1 MVFGLFNTGP
11 TKAEQKME
19 DDAKKAADD
28 ANRFSEEMFNYSRTV
43 GKTERKT
50 LVDQQDIEKR
60 AHEQNNLIQEGQ
72 MIRNYEDERK
82 IQDFELNQA
91 YRFHNQSVFR
101 ADAQRDFNEI
111 AEIAAREQQAVKFQ
125 EDMLGLA
132 FDKGQSILDYYG
144 NSTGL
149 KVNRHNALVQADFKE
164 AESKN
169 RFEYG
174 MAQASQEKRKAI
186 SESQIRTQQAILEG
200 MKAAGAMKAKGGAG
214 RSAVKTVLGVMAE
227 SGAMKAGIA
236 NALMYAENAIDLS
249 VAQLKDIQILDQ
261 TMVAAARNQ
270 ANMDHDFGMQK
281 LDSGKAMDDLIF
293 KATEQSINRRN
304 ELVKKQI
311 TNSRMQADLK
321 ADAMVHL
328 EPERTPEIRAPWLT
342 FMHDNPETE
351 DWFEMV
357 PRAEFVE
364 IPEYIEPPRPPEQ
377 LPSYRAPESQF
388 SWGNFLTTVGT
399 VATTIATA
407 GAAAPGSILGMGA
420 TQAQY
425 VGAIGAATKTI
436 GGYVP

>member
-19 DDAKKAADD
+19 DDAKKAAKNQ
-28 ANRFSEEMFNYSRTV
+28 NRYNESMYNYTRTV

-50 LVDQQDIEKR
+50 LVDQQDIDKR
-60 AHEQNNLIQEGQ
+60 ASLQNNLIQEGQ

-91 YRFHNQSVFR
+91 YRFYNQSVFR
-101 ADAQRDFNEI
+101 ADAQKDFNEI
-111 AEIAAREQQAVKFQ
+111 AEVAAREQQAVKFQ

-132 FDKGQSILDYYG
+132 FDKGQSVLDYYG

-164 AESKN
+164 AEGKN
-169 RFEYG
+169 KFEYG
-174 MAQASQEKRKAI
+174 MARASEEKRQAR
-186 SESQIRTQQAILEG
+186 SEAQIRTQQAILEG
-200 MKAAGAMKAKGGAG
+200 MKAAGAMKASGSAG

-249 VAQLKDIQILDQ
+249 VGQLKDIQILDQ
-261 TMVAAARNQ
+261 TMIAAARNQ

-293 KATEQSINRRN
+293 KATEQSIKRRN

-311 TNSRMQADLK
+311 TNSRMQADMK
-321 ADAMVHL
+321 ADAMVML

-342 FMHDNPETE
+342 YMHDLPETE

-364 IPEYIEPPRPPEQ
+364 IPEYIEPPRPPEA
-377 LPSYRAPESQF
+377 LPSYTAPESQF
-388 SWGNFLTTVGT
+388 SWGNLLTTVGSVAAT
-399 VATTIATA
+399 VATA
-407 GAAAPGSILGMGA
+407 GAAAPGTILGMGA
-420 TQAQY
+420 KQATY
-425 VGAIGAATKTI
+425 LGMVAATTKNV
-436 GGYVP
+436 GGLLR